1 LQEPGYCLVA
11 FFAGLVR
18 LDLQI
23 IGLGFF
29 CGHSVIIFGYPK
41 KSKMKKL
48 FPSLF
53 FLLLFSPFSVK
64 AQNQNQ
70 QYDST
75 LSKKL
80 NADPYGMKQYVLV
93 LLKTG
98 EAKITDKG
106 KRDSIFNGHMHN
118 IGRLASEGK
127 LVLAGP
133 FDKNDK
139 KYEGIFVLNTDDLNL
154 ANAWIQTDPAVQ
166 AKLLD
171 ADLYNWY
178 SSAALQQVPSI
189 HEKIWK
195 SRF

>member
-1 LQEPGYCLVA
+1 MKMV
-11 FFAGLVR
+11 FSIR
-18 LDLQI
+18 LLT
-23 IGLGFF
+23 
-29 CGHSVIIFGYPK
+29 
-41 KSKMKKL
+41 
-48 FPSLF
+48 
-53 FLLLFSPFSVK
+53 LLFSAISVC

-80 NADPYGMKQYVLV
+80 NADPYGMKQYILV
-93 LLKTG
+93 ILKTG
-98 EAKITDKG
+98 ESKIVDKG

-154 ANAWIQTDPAVQ
+154 AKTWILTGPAVQ

-171 ADLYNWY
+171 ADLFNWY
-178 SSAALQQVPSI
+178 SSAALQQIPSI
-189 HEKIWK
+189 HEKLWK

>member
-1 LQEPGYCLVA
+1 
-11 FFAGLVR
+11 
-18 LDLQI
+18 
-23 IGLGFF
+23 
-29 CGHSVIIFGYPK
+29 
-41 KSKMKKL
+41 MKIV
-48 FPSLF
+48 FV
-53 FLLLFSPFSVK
+53 FLLFALLISAMPVG
-64 AQNQNQ
+64 AQDQNH

-80 NADPYGMKQYVLV
+80 NADPYGMKQYILV

-106 KRDSIFNGHMHN
+106 KRDSIFVGHMHN

-133 FDKNDK
+133 FDQNDK

-154 ANAWIQTDPAVQ
+154 AKVWILTDPAVQ

-171 ADLYNWY
+171 ADLFSWY
-178 SSAALQQVPSI
+178 ASAALQQIPSI
-189 HEKIWK
+189 HDKIWK